1 MDFAELA
8 EVLYCFGW
16 IDVSIAFERRFRRP
30 ADAKLALERR
40 FGRPAD
46 VKLALERR
54 FGPST
59 GAKLALERRFGRLD
73 GVKLALERR
82 FGRPGVALGPG
93 TTKTI
98 RAGSEA
104 SDGNFV

>member
-1 MDFAELA
+1 MPMDFAELA

-46 VKLALERR
+46 
-54 FGPST
+54 
-59 GAKLALERRFGRLD
+59 AKLALERRFGRPD
-73 GVKLALERR
+73 SV
-82 FGRPGVALGPG
+82 
-93 TTKTI
+93 
-98 RAGSEA
+98 
-104 SDGNFV
+104 